1 MAATFDGTL
10 RLITLESG
18 VTEVDVQV
26 DLYSDWKEW
35 VVQGSNAMYPPAFST
50 LGGEPLGGGASIAP
64 YFFLRNDLGWRIK
77 PPEEDIEITLDGN
90 LFGYD
95 EDIPIFIMT
104 YGTYD
109 TVIRLTVSSQAIVNT
124 VAVGSGLSTE
134 QDERLTLI
142 EKILRNKFITD
153 PSTGVATVYDDD
165 GSTELVSGDIFED
178 AAGTQ
183 KYRGQGAERRERL
196 E

>member
-10 RLITLESG
+10 RLITLESS
-18 VTEVDVQV
+18 VTSVDVQV

-35 VVQGSNAMYPPAFST
+35 LLQGNGQYPPAFST
-50 LGGEPLGGGASIAP
+50 LGGEPLSDVENIDG
-64 YFFLRNDLGWRIK
+64 YYFLRNDLGWRIK
-77 PPEEDIEITLDGN
+77 PPEEDIEITIIGN
-90 LFGYD
+90 LYGTD
-95 EDIPIFIMT
+95 PDLPIFVTT

-109 TVIRLTVSSQAIVNT
+109 TVISLQVSSSAKVVT
-124 VAVGSGLSTE
+124 VETGTGLSDE
-134 QDERLTLI
+134 QDARLTLI

-153 PSTGVATVYDDD
+153 PSTGVATVYDND

-178 AAGTQ
+178 VAGTQ